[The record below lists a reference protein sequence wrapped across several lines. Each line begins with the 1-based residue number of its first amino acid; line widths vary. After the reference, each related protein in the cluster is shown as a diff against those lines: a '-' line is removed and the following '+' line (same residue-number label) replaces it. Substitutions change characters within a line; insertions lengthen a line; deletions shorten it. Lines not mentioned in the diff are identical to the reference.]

1 MDKTKKST
9 MRVLPWYDQL
19 GLSPDGLFEEVPL
32 YNCGPLRAEP
42 PEGVDAILPSVS
54 PSCDELFSRLPQ
66 TEYILV
72 ALDIQELCMYK
83 MTRHADGEEYRY
95 KPVTEIGF
103 TYLDMRTVFRGGRR
117 ATLPG
122 DRGSSWFRLMNP
134 SHFIIEEYQD
144 HRGHLCQSDT
154 PHNHTYSFAFGKSKT
169 IKEDHIARRLQEFFL
184 SLQRSNRTK
193 KEKASNTNRQIIFL
207 TFGSDLV
214 ERTLSRLGLSWFDHS
229 NVKLWDVEKDL
240 ELELLMDWRKTEF
253 EYVLEMLG
261 LRFVDNRFGSIM
273 RCAGNASVF
282 LIQAVLALFYK
293 NGWQSVA
300 FAARQPMPWLPYTW
314 VGFTLDQANIAP
326 GEMPRRRAEDQVNDS
341 KIPQKMNGDAFRDI

>member
-1 MDKTKKST
+1 MK
-9 MRVLPWYDQL
+9 VLPWYDQL

-32 YNCGPLRAEP
+32 YSCGPLRAEP
-42 PEGVDAILPSVS
+42 PEGVDTVLPTVS
-54 PSCDELFSRLPQ
+54 HSQDAPFSTLPK
-66 TEYILV
+66 TDYKLV

-83 MTRHADGEEYRY
+83 MAKHAGGEEYRY

-103 TYLDMRTVFRGGRR
+103 TYLDMRTVYGRR
-117 ATLPG
+117 GTPPG
-122 DRGSSWFRLMNP
+122 DRGSSWFRFMNP

-154 PHNHTYSFAFGKSKT
+154 PHDHTYTFAFGKSKT
-169 IKEDHIARRLQEFFL
+169 MKEENIARRLHEFFL

-193 KEKASNTNRQIIFL
+193 KEKADKTNRQIIFL

-214 ERTLSRLGLSWFDHS
+214 ERTLSRLGLSSWFNLP

-240 ELELLMDWRKTEF
+240 ELELLFDWRKTEF
-253 EYVLEMLG
+253 EYVLEILG

-282 LIQAVLALFYK
+282 LIQAFLALFYK
-293 NGWQSVA
+293 NGRQSVA
-300 FAARQPMPWLPYTW
+300 FAARKPMPWLPYTW

-326 GEMPRRRAEDQVNDS
+326 GETPRRRADDQVNDA
-341 KIPQKMNGDAFRDI
+341 KVPQKMNGEAFRDL